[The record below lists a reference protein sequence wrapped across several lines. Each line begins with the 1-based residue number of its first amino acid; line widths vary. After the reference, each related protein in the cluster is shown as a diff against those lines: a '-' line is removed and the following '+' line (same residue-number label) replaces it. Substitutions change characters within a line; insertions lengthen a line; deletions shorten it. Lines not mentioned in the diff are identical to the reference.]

1 MKLQKFIFPGVKH
14 SLDAKY
20 VIVYNDTIGVFYHTD
35 CSIRGVRIL
44 DDKDK
49 EDIKGLR
56 KVKIEE
62 TEKEEAKKYA
72 LWYIKRLIHNTW
84 LCCGVDKYCK
94 SNYFTLLDK
103 QGEYIDGIRYS
114 VELETKYNIDIRFWV
129 LKFLIDFLEWYK
141 EYQETIILRF
151 GDDNWM
157 SKGRIIVDTDMLLNI
172 IRSIYRKEERRI
184 DC

>member
-44 DDKDK
+44 DQQDEK
-49 EDIKGLR
+49 DIKGLR

-72 LWYIKRLIHNTW
+72 L
-84 LCCGVDKYCK
+84 
-94 SNYFTLLDK
+94 
-103 QGEYIDGIRYS
+103 
-114 VELETKYNIDIRFWV
+114 
-129 LKFLIDFLEWYK
+129 
-141 EYQETIILRF
+141 
-151 GDDNWM
+151 
-157 SKGRIIVDTDMLLNI
+157 
-172 IRSIYRKEERRI
+172 
-184 DC
+184 